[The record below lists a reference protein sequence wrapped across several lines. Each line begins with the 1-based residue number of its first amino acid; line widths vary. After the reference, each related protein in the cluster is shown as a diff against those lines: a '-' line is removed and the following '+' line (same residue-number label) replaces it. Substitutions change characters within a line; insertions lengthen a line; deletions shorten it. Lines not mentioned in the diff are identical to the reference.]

1 MQLKEGCKKMGSS
14 LEIDFEEKLYSY
26 LKQNKRSTF
35 TSRALVDRL
44 KEIAPD
50 PQLRKYGRK
59 NLQKILNT
67 LRDNGKIRVTKHQ
80 NKMYYFFKDPEDPSV
95 YRTFV
100 SLKKVEPDT
109 HIHTHYTKPVHTI
122 FETTPVPSIEERKRL
137 SKNKFKRTI
146 KIGLITGVIGAP
158 LGVVFGVFAHIVAC
172 ALIGFGIGFLLPTIF
187 MLLAQLAKTKY
198 FILVLLLITG
208 IIGAVIGGFIGA
220 RIGEVAL
227 GILIGFLIGF
237 FGPLLLGM
245 GCGGSCD

>member
-1 MQLKEGCKKMGSS
+1 MESS

-44 KEIAPD
+44 KEIVPD
-50 PQLRKYGRK
+50 PQLRKYGMK

-67 LRDNGKIRVTKHQ
+67 LRDNGKIRATKHQ
-80 NKMYYFFKDPEDPSV
+80 NKMYYSFLDPEDPSV
-95 YRTFV
+95 YRTFQD
-100 SLKKVEPDT
+100 LCP
-109 HIHTHYTKPVHTI
+109 I
-122 FETTPVPSIEERKRL
+122 PSIEEIKRL
-137 SKNKFKRTI
+137 SKSKYKRTI
-146 KIGLITGVIGAP
+146 KMGLITGVIGVSI
-158 LGVVFGVFAHIVAC
+158 GVIFGALYHTELIGAVLL

-187 MLLAQLAKTKY
+187 MILANLAKTKY
-198 FILVLLLITG
+198 FPLVLLLITG

-245 GCGGSCD
+245 GCGCG